1 VSFVKEPSQ
10 RVGNATVAFARH
22 GHAAQL
28 HVVLLREA
36 RDGVPLY
43 LPERHC
49 LAADSMNNGFRYA
62 ARGTTGLL
70 TVDKACM
77 YSWFNGDIMKSSTV
91 NISFNDDLLEQI
103 DAVAHQES
111 RSRSELIREAA
122 RAYIDRR
129 NRWAKVFSLGDKVAR
144 HAKLTEQDVEREIAA
159 YRRGK

>member
-1 VSFVKEPSQ
+1 VRREARLSS
-10 RVGNATVAFARH
+10 RLGNATVAAAWY
-22 GHAAQL
+22 GHTAQL
-28 HVVLLREA
+28 GVGLLREA
-36 RDGVPLY
+36 RDGVPLH
-43 LPERHC
+43 LPERQWM
-49 LAADSMNNGFRYA
+49 AADSLNNGVSCA
-62 ARGTTGLL
+62 ARVTTGLL

-77 YSWFNGDIMKSSTV
+77 YSWFNGDTMKSSTV

-103 DAVAHQES
+103 DAVARQES

-129 NRWAKVFSLGDKVAR
+129 SRWAKVFTLGDKVAR